1 MIIQKEKIIE
11 MIIIDEGK
19 AKVTEKNVEAK
30 ANECKRQANECKR
43 QANECKRQ
51 ANECKRQANASKRK
65 MLFIFLQLI
74 KRNG

>member
-43 QANECKRQ
+43 QAN
-51 ANECKRQANASKRK
+51 ASKRK